1 MIPNPAVCRWRGKRV
16 LASILVLLAT
26 AHLLPAAARAQEV
39 EGRVISGRDSAAV
52 PGAPVLMHRVTAD
65 MGEIVDSTSAD
76 ARGRF
81 SLGMVAGD
89 DPATLYVIAALHDGV
104 SYFGPAL
111 HPGAEREGPYTV
123 VVYDTETITGPL
135 ADRRIML
142 RHVVMS
148 PTAHGLLQISEI
160 VDVAGDSDRALGTAS
175 PADPIWTMELPVGLQ
190 SWSPLQGG
198 LPPDAI
204 NLNGNTLEVRAKL
217 PPSGMRVAFS
227 YFLEGPDVDLSNSHP
242 TDRLEVMLVGA
253 REDEV
258 VGLRPGSSADL
269 PPGSN
274 ARRFVATDVGA
285 GDRISLSL
293 ESESPSGLLPVLLWG
308 GAGVVLLLAAGVSAA
323 VADRRAG

>member
-1 MIPNPAVCRWRGKRV
+1 MIRQSAVRRLTGKRV
-16 LASILVLLAT
+16 LESILVLLAT
-26 AHLLPAAARAQEV
+26 SSLVPATARAQQV
-39 EGRVISGRDSAAV
+39 EGQVISGRDSAAV
-52 PGAPVLMHRVTAD
+52 PGAPVLMHRLTAD
-65 MGEIVDSTSAD
+65 TGEIVDSTSAD

-81 SLGMVAGD
+81 SLGMVSGD
-89 DPATLYVIAALHDGV
+89 DPATLYVVAALHDGV

-111 HPGAEREGPYTV
+111 HPGAELDGPYTV
-123 VVYDTETITGPL
+123 IVYDTETITGPL
-135 ADRRIML
+135 KDSRIML

-160 VDVAGDSDRALGTAS
+160 VDVAGESDRALGTAS

-198 LPPDAI
+198 LPAEAI

-227 YFLEGPDVDLSNSHP
+227 YFLEGPAVDLSNSHP
-242 TDRLEVMLVGA
+242 TDRIEVMLVGA

-258 VGLRPGSSADL
+258 VGLRLGSSADL

-285 GDRISLSL
+285 GDRIGLSL
-293 ESESPSGLLPVLLWG
+293 ESESPTGRLPVLLWG
-308 GAGVVLLLAAGVSAA
+308 GAGVAFLLAAGVSARL
-323 VADRRAG
+323 VGLRAG